1 MRTKTVGVKKM
12 SKIKSQK
19 EQEFRMFGLL
29 FTKRKGNIYLKFAK
43 PIIPRGVWH
52 DSQKYQ
58 NSYQRND
65 QTIRNR
71 TNWGTQG
78 ITTAL

>member
-1 MRTKTVGVKKM
+1 MRTKTVSVKKM

-19 EQEFRMFGLL
+19 EQEFRIFGLL
-29 FTKRKGNIYLKFAK
+29 FTKRKGNIHLKFAK
-43 PIIPRGVWH
+43 PIIPRH
-52 DSQKYQ
+52 DWYDSRKYQ
-58 NSYQRND
+58 NSYQWND

-78 ITTAL
+78 ITVAV

>member
-19 EQEFRMFGLL
+19 EQEFRLFGLL
-29 FTKRKGNIYLKFAK
+29 FTKRNGNIYLKFAK
-43 PIIPRGVWH
+43 PIILRGDWY
-52 DSQKYQ
+52 DSQKYP
-58 NSYQRND
+58 NSYQGND

-78 ITTAL
+78 IRTAL